1 MPKRRPPPNAPAVE
15 AIETTPNACVSVGCV
30 PPVSEA
36 CVPVGWVPP
45 VSEACVPVAWVPLV
59 SAVFETRVAVGCS
72 HSTLAG
78 SGLVHAPVV
87 CGVSLVGQVLENS
100 TRLSSTV
107 VEVLSDVRSQ
117 VCSMSTSMVAVRLP
131 LSLEYTSELVNTV
144 ESPVWE
150 HVREESWRLSAV
162 TLQWQRSW
170 IMFVTAWLIVLR
182 CCQWKKQ
189 TNNLIL
195 CGCRGGDSLSN
206 DHTAFQGPFVSA
218 MTLKHKHRK
227 YSKTFPCK

>member
-15 AIETTPNACVSVGCV
+15 AMETTPNPCVS
-30 PPVSEA
+30 
-36 CVPVGWVPP
+36 VGWVPP
-45 VSEACVPVAWVPLV
+45 VSEECVPVSCVPLV
-59 SAVFETRVAVGCS
+59 SAVFETCVAVGCS

-78 SGLVHAPVV
+78 SGLVHIPVV

-117 VCSMSTSMVAVRLP
+117 VCSMSTSMLAVVLP

-162 TLQWQRSW
+162 MLQ
-170 IMFVTAWLIVLR
+170 
-182 CCQWKKQ
+182 
-189 TNNLIL
+189 
-195 CGCRGGDSLSN
+195 
-206 DHTAFQGPFVSA
+206 
-218 MTLKHKHRK
+218 
-227 YSKTFPCK
+227 

>member
-1 MPKRRPPPNAPAVE
+1 MLLRTHSKLTTYHNPTPITVPNIAMPKRRPPPNAPAVE
-15 AIETTPNACVSVGCV
+15 AMETTPNPCVS
-30 PPVSEA
+30 
-36 CVPVGWVPP
+36 VGWVPP
-45 VSEACVPVAWVPLV
+45 VSEECVPVSCVPLV
-59 SAVFETRVAVGCS
+59 SAVFETCVAVGCS

-78 SGLVHAPVV
+78 SGLVHIPVV

-117 VCSMSTSMVAVRLP
+117 VCSMSTSMLAVVLP

-162 TLQWQRSW
+162 MLQ
-170 IMFVTAWLIVLR
+170 
-182 CCQWKKQ
+182 
-189 TNNLIL
+189 
-195 CGCRGGDSLSN
+195 
-206 DHTAFQGPFVSA
+206 
-218 MTLKHKHRK
+218 
-227 YSKTFPCK
+227 